1 MSYSTLEFYKDEH
14 GIERHDYFVKGD
26 FKQLMYLCADVFYDK
41 KKGDEIV
48 QKSDLELA
56 DDYRAQLGGI
66 YKAVGPLLDDE
77 YIKDYWMVLT
87 PRVCDSGQLSHERPR
102 KEGNYIV
109 TAFNIEELDLIEQVI
124 VPSGQAGGSIVV
136 NEDKRKRLA
145 TNSNLDVYVA
155 VLLNPEHPD
164 YVQWKESDNQEKAL
178 NSALLSLGLSIGE
191 YVVGYMDGSLRTFL
205 AYGNRQKRGR
215 TEPIFVEQYFEST
228 AKKTKGY
235 SLGEGY
241 IRGVLRDIDR
251 SKLSKYMAFV
261 DMFES
266 RGTDFCSYGLSHQ
279 ELDEFKQEFRETP
292 WVHIEYKDE

>member
-1 MSYSTLEFYKDEH
+1 MF
-14 GIERHDYFVKGD
+14 
-26 FKQLMYLCADVFYDK
+26 
-41 KKGDEIV
+41 
-48 QKSDLELA
+48 
-56 DDYRAQLGGI
+56 
-66 YKAVGPLLDDE
+66 KAVGPLLDDE

-87 PRVCDSGQLSHERPR
+87 PRVCDSGQLPHKRPR

-109 TAFNIEELDLIEQVI
+109 TPFNIEELDLIEQVI

-145 TNSNLDVYVA
+145 TNSNLDVYIA
-155 VLLNPEHPD
+155 VLLNSEHPD
-164 YVQWKESDNQEKAL
+164 YVRWKESDNQQKAL
-178 NSALLSLGLSIGE
+178 NSALLALGLSVGD
-191 YVVGYMDGSLRTFL
+191 YVVGYMEGPLRTFL
-205 AYGNRQKRGR
+205 AYGDRQKQGR
-215 TEPIFVEQYFEST
+215 TEPVFVEQYFEGA

-251 SKLSKYMAFV
+251 SKLGKYMAFV

-266 RGTDFCSYGLSHQ
+266 RGTDFCTYGLSHQ
-279 ELDEFKQEFRETP
+279 ELDEFKQEFREAP